1 MGHDTQDENSY
12 AGQID
17 QRVPQAEPQ
26 TLGIHER
33 LDQIQARIELAY
45 RMSADVNLALRG
57 RSDEHREM
65 LKSALD
71 RLERMEQAS
80 ARSEERIH
88 DEAFKRGVLIGRE
101 EAEADADGGPF
112 ALLAAGVHIPDGAN
126 TERERNAERRH
137 REIIATALARS
148 AATNV
153 LEAIT
158 ADVGP
163 SDYEVWR
170 DALQLTAVLWS
181 GRESSA
187 VLNADNRRRFI
198 EAASWFQLNLGIPG
212 GEGDPKPPSLDRRHA
227 YSARDARDGRCR
239 FCEAPHWDAIHEG
252 DHEDDKIWPLPRS
265 SANVDGWADDGEAER
280 EDNHPDRHAYEQ
292 GDDGCTHCDADALD
306 LIHEVHPLDRQ
317 HAYSG
322 PEDDEEDG

>member
-26 TLGIHER
+26 TQGIHER

-101 EAEADADGGPF
+101 EAEVDADGGPF
-112 ALLAAGVHIPDGAN
+112 ALLTAGVQIPAGAS

-158 ADVGP
+158 TDVGP

-170 DALQLTAVLWS
+170 DALQLAV
-181 GRESSA
+181 A
-187 VLNADNRRRFI
+187 
-198 EAASWFQLNLGIPG
+198 EAADDDTLLERAEWFWERLGEVPMRAG
-212 GEGDPKPPSLDRRHA
+212 
-227 YSARDARDGRCR
+227 
-239 FCEAPHWDAIHEG
+239 
-252 DHEDDKIWPLPRS
+252 
-265 SANVDGWADDGEAER
+265 ADDDPETFR
-280 EDNHPDRHAYEQ
+280 PDL
-292 GDDGCTHCDADALD
+292 GDV
-306 LIHEVHPLDRQ
+306 E
-317 HAYSG
+317 
-322 PEDDEEDG
+322 